1 MFGRCT
7 LNGGRTL
14 DLKKRADRGTLSV
27 LRAERRCAIDPLTTF
42 CPNMDCPARGQVGE
56 GNIGV
61 HSQQRQRYRCRVCG
75 KTFSARVGTPFY
87 RRRTDETMI
96 TWVVSLVGNG
106 CPIPAI
112 EATFGFQAQTVREWI
127 EAAGVQS
134 EAVHH
139 AKVVQERDLGQVQAD
154 EIHVKTQAGV
164 VWMAMA
170 MMVSTRL
177 WLGGAVSAHRD
188 RDLIARLVAIVAAC
202 AQWRPLLFVTDGLST
217 YIDVVRKAFRTRQP
231 GTSGRPRLIPWPDLA
246 IAQVVKQYAGRAV
259 TGTIHRLVH
268 GTVPTFLTQ
277 LWSTPGCQVLNTA
290 YIERL
295 NGTFR
300 GCLAALG
307 RRTRRSARRVATVV
321 GGMYL
326 VGTVYNFCTTHD
338 SLPKVDGR
346 CQTPAMAAGI
356 TDHVWTVSE
365 LLHYQVPP
373 PRWEPPRRRGRRA
386 MAFQALIDRW
396 CPDHRL
402 A

>member
-1 MFGRCT
+1 
-7 LNGGRTL
+7 
-14 DLKKRADRGTLSV
+14 
-27 LRAERRCAIDPLTTF
+27 
-42 CPNMDCPARGQVGE
+42 MDCPARGQVGE
-56 GNIGV
+56 GNIRT
-61 HSQQRQRYRCRVCG
+61 HSRQRQRYRCQVWG

-112 EATFGFQAQTVREWI
+112 EATFGFQAQPVREWMD
-127 EAAGVQS
+127 AAGAHS
-134 EAVHH
+134 EAIHYAEVVH
-139 AKVVQERDLGQVQAD
+139 ERDLEQVQAD

-170 MMVSTRL
+170 MMVSPRL

-188 RDLIARLVAIVAAC
+188 RERITRLVAIVAAC
-202 AQWRPLLFVTDGLST
+202 AQWGPLVFVSDGLVT
-217 YIDVVRKAFRTRQP
+217 YIDVVRKAFRTRQRGP
-231 GTSGRPRLIPWPDLA
+231 CGRPRMVPWPELA
-246 IAQVVKQYAGRAV
+246 IAQVVTQYAGRAV
-259 TGTIHRLVH
+259 TGTCHRLVH
-268 GTVPTFLTQ
+268 GTVQTFLPL

-300 GCLAALG
+300 SCLAALG

-326 VGTVYNFCTTHD
+326 VGTISNFCTAHS
-338 SLPKVDGR
+338 SLTTDDGCR
-346 CQTPAMAAGI
+346 QTPAMATGI

-365 LLHYQVPP
+365 LLHYRVPP
-373 PRWEPPRRRGRRA
+373 PRWTPPRRRGRPSKA
-386 MAFQALIDRW
+386 ILALIDRW